1 MVIQYLHVMAWTG
14 EGSPPTE
21 DENGFPVPGSPG
33 ESYTAACRYENF
45 RGGSTK
51 SWQNKKNETVL
62 QRGTVFVK
70 KGEILPKKFETV
82 TVTDPDGVVVFE
94 GELLNVYK
102 GQLNATIAV

>member
-1 MVIQYLHVMAWTG
+1 MVWRG

-21 DENGFPVPGSPG
+21 DENGFPVPGTSGP
-33 ESYTAACRYENF
+33 SYSAMCRYENYK
-45 RGGSTK
+45 GGSTK

-70 KGEILPKKFETV
+70 KGEILPVKFETV
-82 TVTDPDGVVVFE
+82 TITDPEGAVVFE